1 MLEIESFIWDGGTL
15 TLELRKMMTKCDECG
30 GNLTI
35 DLTRGEGI
43 CDDCS
48 LVHIIQGSDAD
59 TNSGSSLGEGRHN
72 EAVNAEAGH
81 GAAKMGGKMNPFGD
95 KFDGRGNRLTA
106 KQKAFA
112 ARIGKIDRSSQRDT
126 DPIYAQLMAT
136 LRNMFGADMARAVEP
151 LARATARKLTRAQEA
166 TRKTL
171 TPGERRRLKCP
182 KTSICRAGG
191 KEHPE
196 LRGKTDLDNLQI
208 MALAI
213 ASIAAR
219 WFRTVR
225 INEKQLM
232 DTYGITA
239 KQLKYAKKAIMQHYQ
254 ERVRQKWAAP
264 PQQLSA
270 AAAREDE
277 LDKVAENLNDALAER
292 FSEEVLAAIMDA
304 FFDIMTSIGEPSVD
318 ARTANVPISMVA
330 GCVMHNL
337 LRRLGLSN
345 GNLSAVAKAV
355 QRSGA
360 GIKSRLEEMRE
371 RYENGDFPE
380 GVELFDELVDEE
392 TQVSEQTPRHI
403 PSGFARKKVEDNEK
417 ETEASEPK
425 EQESGFT
432 DSGE

>member
-1 MLEIESFIWDGGTL
+1 
-15 TLELRKMMTKCDECG
+15 MMTKCDECG

-35 DLTRGEGI
+35 DLTRAEGI

-48 LVHIIQGSDAD
+48 LVHTILHDDAD

-72 EAVNAEAGH
+72 EAVNMEAGH
-81 GAAKMGGKMNPFGD
+81 GAAKMGAKMNPFGD

-106 KQKAFA
+106 KQKRFA
-112 ARIGKIDRSSQRDT
+112 ARIAKLDRSSQRDT
-126 DPIYAQLMAT
+126 DPMYAQLLAT
-136 LRNMFGADMARAVEP
+136 LRNMFGPDMARAVEP
-151 LARATARKLTRAQEA
+151 LARAAARKLTRSQEA

-196 LRGKTDLDNLQI
+196 LRGETDQDNLQI

-225 INEKQLM
+225 VNEKQLM

-239 KQLKYAKKAIMQHYQ
+239 KQLKNAKKAIMQHYQ
-254 ERVRQKWAAP
+254 ERVRQGWAAP

-277 LDKVAENLNDALAER
+277 LDKVAENLNDALGQR
-292 FSEEVLAAIMDA
+292 FCDEELSAIMNA
-304 FFDIMTSIGEPSVD
+304 FFDAMSNLGEPSVD
-318 ARTANVPISMVA
+318 APTANVPISMVA
-330 GCVMHNL
+330 GCVMYNL
-337 LRRLGLSN
+337 LRQLGLQN

-360 GIKSRLEEMRE
+360 GIKSRLEELQE
-371 RYENGDFPE
+371 RYESGDFPA
-380 GVELFDELVDEE
+380 GAELFSETVDDAVESDANADEE
-392 TQVSEQTPRHI
+392 TADE
-403 PSGFARKKVEDNEK
+403 
-417 ETEASEPK
+417 
-425 EQESGFT
+425 
-432 DSGE
+432 